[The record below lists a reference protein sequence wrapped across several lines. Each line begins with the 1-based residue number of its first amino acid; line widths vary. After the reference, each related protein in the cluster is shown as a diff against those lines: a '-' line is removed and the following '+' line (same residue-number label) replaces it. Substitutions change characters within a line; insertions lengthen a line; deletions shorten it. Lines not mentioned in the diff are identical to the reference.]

1 VRLLGNFA
9 TWLAPLPGCALA
21 AFATLPTPCLHAC
34 WCGGGASLA
43 PAPLHRCTAAPQ
55 SRQQAACA
63 CRGSLCIVR
72 CWAWPEGPGSAG
84 IRPLLHI
91 QALLAAGCWQAP
103 TSTRRVRPVF
113 LDIYVRNEL
122 THQHALTCQR
132 ARSSR
137 SAEHFLGTVQTQTP
151 THGPE
156 VGTAARNFQPR
167 IQGRSLRK
175 WLWKCT

>member
-9 TWLAPLPGCALA
+9 TWLAPLPGCWLPLPLCQHHASMPAGVA
-21 AFATLPTPCLHAC
+21 AAHR
-34 WCGGGASLA
+34 SH
-43 PAPLHRCTAAPQ
+43 LHRCTAAPLHRNPG
-55 SRQQAACA
+55 SRQHARA

>member
-1 VRLLGNFA
+1 MRMQRLIVYCALLGLARRPRIRRDPPIASHSSFA
-9 TWLAPLPGCALA
+9 SCWLL
-21 AFATLPTPCLHAC
+21 
-34 WCGGGASLA
+34 
-43 PAPLHRCTAAPQ
+43 
-55 SRQQAACA
+55 
-63 CRGSLCIVR
+63 
-72 CWAWPEGPGSAG
+72 
-84 IRPLLHI
+84 
-91 QALLAAGCWQAP
+91 QAP
-103 TSTRRVRPVF
+103 PSIRRVRPVF

>member
-9 TWLAPLPGCALA
+9 TWLAPLPGCWLP
-21 AFATLPTPCLHAC
+21 AFANTMPPCLLVWRRIARTC
-34 WCGGGASLA
+34 TA
-43 PAPLHRCTAAPQ
+43 APLHRCTAAPQ
-55 SRQQAACA
+55 AACA
-63 CRGSLCIVR
+63 CRGRGSLCIVR